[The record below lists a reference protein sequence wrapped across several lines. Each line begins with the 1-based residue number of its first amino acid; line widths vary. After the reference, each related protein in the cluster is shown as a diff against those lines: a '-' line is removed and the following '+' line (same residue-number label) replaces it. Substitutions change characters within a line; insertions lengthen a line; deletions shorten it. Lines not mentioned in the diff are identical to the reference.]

1 MSEVPDMRDSWYD
14 TAQICKNGHLV
25 TEYYESSPVHDE
37 KFCSKCGVETV
48 VKCLQCNTKIRG
60 TYHVPMVCGFSK
72 YTVPLYCYSCGEPY
86 PWTEEK
92 IKAIKDFSNEMD
104 LTTEDKKIIE
114 ENVSAIVV
122 DSPKTQVSAV
132 RIKKVLSKAGSAF
145 AQKLQDMIVD
155 IASETAVKLIK
166 E

>member
-1 MSEVPDMRDSWYD
+1 MSDSWYD

-37 KFCSKCGVETV
+37 KFCSKCGAETIT
-48 VKCLQCNTKIRG
+48 KCLHCDAKIRG
-60 TYHVPMVCGFSK
+60 TYHVPGVCGFSK
-72 YTVPLYCYSCGEPY
+72 YEVPLYCYSCGKAY

-92 IKAIKDFSNEMD
+92 IKAIKEFSDETD
-104 LTTEDKKIIE
+104 LSAEDKKIIE
-114 ENVSAIVV
+114 ENVQSIVV
-122 DSPKTQVSAV
+122 DSPSTQVSAV
-132 RIKKVLSKAGSAF
+132 RIKKVLSKVGGAF

-166 E
+166 GN